1 MNDAPKPEGLRE
13 RKRRETSHRIAA
25 AGLNAFLANGYDA
38 TTLDEIAAAAGISR
52 RTFFHYFKSKDEVL
66 LASLGN
72 YASMVKA
79 MILAEPPTGSAIDIA
94 RGALLNLV
102 GSVQGSEMMAT
113 AKIMRE
119 SKTLRSRTHAG
130 YLQFEQAIFDGL
142 CELRPDQARESLRLV
157 SLVAIVALRLA
168 VETWRQQN
176 ARRPLAGYVR
186 DAFEKLKTE
195 IR

>member
-1 MNDAPKPEGLRE
+1 MTDAPKPEGLRE
-13 RKRRETSHRIAA
+13 RKRRETAHRIAE
-25 AGLNAFLANGYDA
+25 AGLKAFLANGYDA
-38 TTLDEIAAAAGISR
+38 TTLDEIAATAGISR

-66 LASLGN
+66 FANLGN

-79 MILAEPPTGSAIDIA
+79 WILAEPPTGAAIDIA

-102 GSVQGSEMMAT
+102 GSLLGSEMMAT
-113 AKIMRE
+113 AKVMRE
-119 SKTLRSRTHAG
+119 SKTLRSRRHTG

-142 CELRPDQARESLRLV
+142 CELRPDQARDSLRLV

-168 VETWRQQN
+168 VETWQQQN
-176 ARRPLAGYVR
+176 ARHPLAEYVR

>member
-1 MNDAPKPEGLRE
+1 MTDAPKPEGLRE
-13 RKRRETSHRIAA
+13 RKRRETAHRIAE
-25 AGLNAFLANGYDA
+25 AGLKAFLANGYDT

-52 RTFFHYFKSKDEVL
+52 RTFFHYFESKDEVL
-66 LASLGN
+66 FANLSN

-79 MILAEPPTGSAIDIA
+79 SILAEPPTGAAIDIA

-102 GSVQGSEMMAT
+102 GSLLGSEMMAT
-113 AKIMRE
+113 AKVMRE
-119 SKTLRSRTHAG
+119 SKTLRSRRHTG

-142 CELRPDQARESLRLV
+142 RELRPDQARDSLRLV

-168 VETWRQQN
+168 VETWQQQN
-176 ARRPLAGYVR
+176 ARHPLAGYVR

>member
-13 RKRRETSHRIAA
+13 RKRRETSHRITE
-25 AGLNAFLANGYDA
+25 AGLNAFRVNGYDA

-79 MILAEPPTGSAIDIA
+79 LILAEPPTGAAIDIA
-94 RGALLNLV
+94 QGALLNLV
-102 GSVQGSEMMAT
+102 GSFQGSEMMAT
-113 AKIMRE
+113 AKLMRE
-119 SKTLRSRTHAG
+119 SKTLRSRRHAG

-142 CELRPDQARESLRLV
+142 CELRPDQARDSLRLV

-168 VETWRQQN
+168 VETWQQQHS
-176 ARRPLAGYVR
+176 RHPLAGYVR
-186 DAFEKLKTE
+186 DAFERLKTE

>member
-1 MNDAPKPEGLRE
+1 MTDAPKPEGLRE
-13 RKRRETSHRIAA
+13 RKRRETANRIAE
-25 AGLNAFLANGYDA
+25 AGLKAFLANGYDA

-52 RTFFHYFKSKDEVL
+52 RTFFHYFESKDEVL
-66 LASLGN
+66 FANLGN

-79 MILAEPPTGSAIDIA
+79 SILAEPPTGAAIDIA

-102 GSVQGSEMMAT
+102 GSLLGSEMMAT
-113 AKIMRE
+113 AKVMRE
-119 SKTLRSRTHAG
+119 SKTLRSRRHTG

-142 CELRPDQARESLRLV
+142 RELRPDQARDSLRLV

-168 VETWRQQN
+168 VETWQQQN
-176 ARRPLAGYVR
+176 ARHPLAGYVR

>member
-1 MNDAPKPEGLRE
+1 MTDAPKPEGLRE
-13 RKRRETSHRIAA
+13 RKRRETSYRIAE
-25 AGLNAFLANGYDA
+25 AGLKAFLANGYDA

-66 LASLGN
+66 FANLGN
-72 YASMVKA
+72 YASKA
-79 MILAEPPTGSAIDIA
+79 KASILAEPPTGAAIDIA

-102 GSVQGSEMMAT
+102 SSFQASEMMAT
-113 AKIMRE
+113 AKLMRE
-119 SKTLRSRTHAG
+119 SKTLRSRRHAG

-142 CELRPDQARESLRLV
+142 CELQPDQARDSLRLV

-168 VETWRQQN
+168 VETWQQQN
-176 ARRPLAGYVR
+176 AKHPLAGYVR
-186 DAFEKLKTE
+186 DAFERLKTE

>member
-13 RKRRETSHRIAA
+13 RKRRETSHRIAQ

-79 MILAEPPTGSAIDIA
+79 MILAEPPTGTAIDIA

-102 GSVQGSEMMAT
+102 GSVQGSEMMVT

-130 YLQFEQAIFDGL
+130 YLQLEQAIFDGL
-142 CELRPDQARESLRLV
+142 CELRPDKARDSLRLV
-157 SLVAIVALRLA
+157 SLVAVVALRLA
-168 VETWRQQN
+168 VETWQQQQ
-176 ARRPLAGYVR
+176 ARYPLAGYVR
-186 DAFEKLKTE
+186 DAFERLKTE